1 MDRSV
6 VMVGWMMVASLGCAP
21 TWKSKLQADTRE
33 VARALAD
40 PVELAQPFDP
50 KTVPD
55 IEVPDKIRP
64 CCAFGQDMHAK
75 LGPVPI
81 PIFENKNVLG
91 PEEVGPHGYD
101 GGPERE
107 HNGLVYTCRGGF
119 IDIAHIR
126 DNADR
131 TLYLALQIVRALP
144 GGVDLKLPEEGT
156 DRRVTIAP
164 LPDGLLERH
173 GRWTTATALA
183 SWASYQFS
191 IWHEVVTW
199 YGWESTPGFSE
210 KLSAFSPEDLYS
222 NVLGINLAAGIVLN
236 REVRSRESYD
246 ESMQAWITEALRRLG
261 VVDKQHA
268 RHAMAAVDGLW
279 WDSKKKLPE
288 MTLVTRRSLDLGVPV
303 SGWIV
308 ADAVSGDATIEKM
321 CAKQPPPLPLR
332 VPEKLGDVE
341 ISKLVTIQ
349 FTFAKWIPEKFPLPA
364 AKGDTVTVSEFPQIV
379 ADIRREGQE
388 LLGPDFDRPGSAKEP
403 AKADAKEPAKE

>member
-6 VMVGWMMVASLGCAP
+6 VLVGWMVVSSLACAP

-33 VARALAD
+33 VARALGD
-40 PVELAQPFDP
+40 PIELAQPFDP
-50 KTVPD
+50 KSVPD

-91 PEEVGPHGYD
+91 PGEVGPHGYD

-144 GGVDLKLPEEGT
+144 GGLEIKMPEEGT

-164 LPDGLLERH
+164 LPDGLLEKH

-183 SWASYQFS
+183 SWTSYQLS

-222 NVLGINLAAGIVLN
+222 NVLGINLAAGIVLG
-236 REVRSRESYD
+236 REARSREAYD

-261 VVDKQHA
+261 VVEKQQA

-288 MTLVTRRSLDLGVPV
+288 MTLVTRRSLDIAVPV

-308 ADAVSGDATIEKM
+308 ADVVSGDAEISRM

-332 VPEKLGDVE
+332 VPEKIGEVE
-341 ISKLVTIQ
+341 ISKLVAIE

-364 AKGDTVTVSEFPQIV
+364 AKGDKVTVAEFPQIIE
-379 ADIRREGQE
+379 DIRREGKE
-388 LLGPDFDRPGSAKEP
+388 VLGPGFDRPGGAKEEKA
-403 AKADAKEPAKE
+403 AKADEAAAE